1 MSEIIRIN
9 TIKDFCD
16 RYGFK
21 QLHDLVTIIDYAD
34 LASIK
39 HEIFS
44 FGFFAIFLKGNFE
57 GYITYGLS
65 KYSYDEGALLF
76 VGPNQVFGID
86 GDGVDTNP
94 TGKALLFHPNLL
106 NGLAVQDVIRKH
118 LLFTYETNDAL
129 PLNDEQRAV
138 VLQSINAIKSELAN
152 KPDNHTRNIVAAN
165 VLVLMANCGR
175 YYEQMIAERN
185 EIKDELFTR
194 FNEILNDY
202 FTSGLAER
210 KGLPT
215 VHYCA
220 EQLSLS
226 PNYFGDLI
234 KRLIGRSPKEHIQQ
248 VTVEHIKE
256 MLDNRKMTISEISYK
271 TGFKYPHH
279 LSRVFKKITGLTP
292 HEYRKRQ

>member
-39 HEIFS
+39 QEIFS

-65 KYSYDEGALLF
+65 KYNYEEGALLF
-76 VGPNQVFGID
+76 IGPNQVFGID
-86 GDGVDTNP
+86 GGEIDANP
-94 TGKALLFHPNLL
+94 TGLALLFHPNLL
-106 NGLAVQDVIRKH
+106 NGLTVADLIKKH
-118 LLFTYETNDAL
+118 QLFTYETNESL
-129 PLNDEQRAV
+129 PLSDDQRAV
-138 VLQSINAIKSELAN
+138 ILQVFDSIKNELAN
-152 KPDNHTRNIVAAN
+152 KSDNHTRKIVAAN
-165 VLVLMANCGR
+165 ILVLMANCTR
-175 YYEQMIAERN
+175 YFEQIIAKRN
-185 EIKDELFTR
+185 EIKDELFIR
-194 FNEILNDY
+194 FNEILDDY
-202 FTSGLAER
+202 FTSGLAEQ